1 MKEDRFYRNFLIV
14 VGTVIGVGIIYQG
27 RNLLSP
33 VFSALLIAYI
43 IYPIVLY
50 AQKIGIPKGMT
61 IIVIFITILGLITQ
75 MGSTVIP
82 AVNREVRVLSN
93 PSLYKDVYK
102 DVDSRLIKIGKDLSR
117 QLRQFGLIRKTWK
130 NEQIIKE
137 FSRWIA
143 EQSTFLLTSIGGI
156 AKKTGQFLM
165 IFFFVLV
172 FALLDGDKFYKTTVQ
187 MLPNSLFE
195 PGLFILKKTIDLLGY
210 YLRGIVI
217 ENLILGAISFV
228 LLLLLSLISP
238 LSFVLALVISII
250 IAITNVIRII
260 GPIIGAIIGVL
271 LVLITTTDFIAMLGI
286 VGVVLIVQL
295 LDNVLILPLVMKE
308 QVKIHPVFCVLGVLL
323 GGQLA
328 GGLGMIVAIPTL
340 GSIKVIYR
348 ILAIEIKK
356 FNMDPEA
363 PLELGFQASES

>member
-1 MKEDRFYRNFLIV
+1 MKEDKFYRNFLIV
-14 VGTVIGVGIIYQG
+14 VGTVIGVGVVYQG

-33 VFSALLIAYI
+33 VFSALLVAYI
-43 IYPIVLY
+43 TYPIVLS

-61 IIVIFITILGLITQ
+61 IIVIFITIVGLITQ
-75 MGSTVIP
+75 IGSTVIP

-93 PSLYKDVYK
+93 PNLYKNVAH
-102 DVDSRLIKIGKDLSR
+102 SRLVKIGKDLSM
-117 QLRQFGLIRKTWK
+117 QLRNFGLIRKTWK
-130 NEQIIKE
+130 DEQIIKE
-137 FSRWIA
+137 FSQWIA

-172 FALLDGDKFYKTTVQ
+172 FALLDGDMFYKTTVQ

-217 ENLILGAISFV
+217 ENLILGIISFI
-228 LLLLLSLISP
+228 LLWVVSLISP
-238 LSFVLALVISII
+238 LSFVLALVISFI
-250 IAITNVIRII
+250 IAVTNVIRII
-260 GPIIGAIIGVL
+260 GPVIGAIIGVL

-328 GGLGMIVAIPTL
+328 GVLGMIVAIPVL

-356 FNMDPEA
+356 FNMDPEV
-363 PLELGFQASES
+363 PLELGFQISES